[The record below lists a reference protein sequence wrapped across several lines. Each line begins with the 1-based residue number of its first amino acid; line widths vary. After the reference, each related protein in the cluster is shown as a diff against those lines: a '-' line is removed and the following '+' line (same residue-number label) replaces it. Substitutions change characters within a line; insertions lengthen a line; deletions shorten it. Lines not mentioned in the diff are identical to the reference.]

1 MNIGNR
7 NPTKSLRLPALG
19 KSAFAAPKIAS
30 LRLRKALRLSVV
42 TTSFPVTGE
51 LPFIEAGKFEKSLF
65 DATAL
70 GRESEIVFRERNIT
84 ITRSSFRFK
93 DEAYSLDSID
103 NGFVTR
109 LQTEKWPLAAG
120 VLYILLGLA
129 AALSSS
135 AGSAGLGAAIVCA
148 ALGAALVYRDLS
160 PSYVL
165 VLEFNRVVAR
175 GSTYP
180 QSLFF
185 ETYDGAYINR
195 VYEGLEKAIFGD

>member
-1 MNIGNR
+1 MNTGNR
-7 NPTKSLRLPALG
+7 NPTKRLRLPALSQ
-19 KSAFAAPKIAS
+19 SAFSAPKIAS

-42 TTSFPVTGE
+42 TTTLPVAEE
-51 LPFIEAGKFEKSLF
+51 LPFIEAGKFDESLF
-65 DATAL
+65 DAPIL
-70 GRESEIVFRERNIT
+70 ERGSDVVFRERNIT
-84 ITRSSFRFK
+84 ITRSEFSFK
-93 DEAYSLDSID
+93 DEVYSLDSID
-103 NGFVTR
+103 DGFVTR
-109 LQTEKWPLAAG
+109 LQTDKWPLTAG
-120 VLYILLGLA
+120 VLYILLGLV

-135 AGSAGLGAAIVCA
+135 AVSAGLGAAIICA

-180 QSLFF
+180 QALFF

-195 VYEGLEKAIFGD
+195 VYEGLEKAILGD